1 MLIATKQLLETL
13 TQWSRQTA
21 TEAEVSDVYVR
32 LGYEFNIACRAFTSI
47 GVETSDLGPVPDLL
61 RSILEDTLSQEASPA
76 SLDKFLPRIRDI
88 IINLL
93 HGLKK
98 KQQRLRSRQ
107 QARDSTSSRQ
117 SSSSSN
123 TSSVDTG
130 ITLLEDGPSQRSS
143 GRRSTRRTETQQHE
157 DQQGIPPR
165 ISSFQNGRASPVR
178 QDSLA
183 FTNTAGQMS
192 DQDHQ
197 HSPRESMSESSMSS
211 NTMQNLPVLSPSSA
225 AVTMPSQSF
234 PAPNN
239 AAQFPAPPPPPKEQD
254 ALGALQRSGDL
265 ERRAS
270 RRYSAYQLS
279 RHLGGSQGGVS
290 MLPQAQNSPAP
301 NRGREVRESMN
312 AVRIRGSLLHSR
324 QRSGNRLPDGSP
336 VRNTNVSRR
345 ISEEGGGLGDM
356 PSIRP
361 PDGVSPE
368 DSPVVK
374 TPEDKIGRSYTELDV
389 NDQPIV
395 GATLT
400 GPAANGIDGML
411 PDAVLEETDERLAQ
425 IAHARSGSTA
435 EVERYAGPSS
445 TTAHSRLFLPEQSP
459 PPAKE
464 LTLFL
469 QYKSRIKKF
478 VLQDGYDELSIAR
491 LQLAFIEKFSWNTHS
506 NGEDL
511 PEIYIQDPVSG
522 VRHEIEDL
530 GDIKDRS
537 VLVLNVETLDEVKR
551 HIDESI
557 GGLRRLVEGV
567 RTAVD
572 GQQSALQLVS
582 DRQKDTTKEMAR
594 LAATPAPGPVRRP
607 THERT
612 LANGLRSSSSS
623 VDNSNQISEIQSL
636 RTDLAV
642 VRQAYSSFASD
653 ISTSMANIRTKAASV
668 KTVAVNTAVP
678 TVDASSGRGYVNAG
692 KKSLGEDSEKIVNR
706 VDDLQDVVED
716 LRKDVVTRGVR
727 PLPRQLETVS
737 KDISAATAELKKI
750 QEYLKRER
758 PIWNKVWA
766 QELEIVCNDRDFLSM
781 QEELAAD
788 LEDDLEKATQTFAL
802 VEQATKQQ
810 HLQTGPAATGVR
822 STSRGFTA
830 AGFDHEVDPV
840 KAQEGVLGEVRA
852 LQPNH
857 ETRLEAI
864 ERSERARQKEL
875 ESRRGGEFQKELGNF
890 VEEGKLKRSGGV
902 EEAERMRKAKDE
914 KIRQEVWERQQ
925 ARAAGKGKAAENSTA
940 APDEVFDTNTTSE
953 DRRASPG
960 PASTE
965 DGEEHGKE
973 GEDQST
979 KNGKMLL
986 FHTSIQQ
993 QPLTSYIE
1001 SPITRTSWL
1010 PAIIT
1015 SHLPHV

>member
-47 GVETSDLGPVPDLL
+47 GVETADLGPVPDLL

-107 QARDSTSSRQ
+107 QARESASSRQ
-117 SSSSSN
+117 SSGGST

-143 GRRSTRRTETQQHE
+143 GRRSTRRTDPTETPQHE
-157 DQQGIPPR
+157 DQKGVPPR
-165 ISSFQNGRASPVR
+165 TSSYQNGRTSPVR
-178 QDSLA
+178 QDSLPS
-183 FTNTAGQMS
+183 TDTAGRMS
-192 DQDHQ
+192 SQDHRN
-197 HSPRESMSESSMSS
+197 SPPDSVSESSMSS
-211 NTMQNLPVLSPSSA
+211 NTMQNLPVISPSSE

-234 PAPNN
+234 PAPSNTS
-239 AAQFPAPPPPPKEQD
+239 QYPAPPPPPKEHD

-324 QRSGNRLPDGSP
+324 QRSANRLPDGSP
-336 VRNTNVSRR
+336 VRNTTVSRR
-345 ISEEGGGLGDM
+345 ISEEGGRLGEI
-356 PSIRP
+356 PPIGP

-374 TPEDKIGRSYTELDV
+374 TPEDKIGQSYTELDV
-389 NDQPIV
+389 NDQPTV
-395 GATLT
+395 GATLA
-400 GPAANGIDGML
+400 GPPANGVDGNFPSAM
-411 PDAVLEETDERLAQ
+411 LEETNERPAQ
-425 IAHARSGSTA
+425 NIHTQSEA
-435 EVERYAGPSS
+435 EVERFGAPSR
-445 TTAHSRLFLPEQSP
+445 TTHSQLFLPEQSP
-459 PPAKE
+459 SPTKE

-469 QYKSRIKKF
+469 QYKSRIRKF

-567 RTAVD
+567 RTVVD

-582 DRQKDTTKEMAR
+582 DRQKDTAKEMAR
-594 LAATPAPGPVRRP
+594 LAATPTPGSVRRSTYERAP
-607 THERT
+607 T
-612 LANGLRSSSSS
+612 NGSRSSGSS
-623 VDNSNQISEIQSL
+623 VDNSSQISEIQSL
-636 RTDLAV
+636 RKDLAV

-653 ISTSMANIRTKAASV
+653 ISTSMSNVRTKAASI
-668 KTVAVNTAVP
+668 KSVAVNAAAP
-678 TVDASSGRGYVNAG
+678 TLDASSGRGYVNAG
-692 KKSLGEDSEKIVNR
+692 KKSLGEDSERIVNS
-706 VDDLQDVVED
+706 VEDLQDVVED

-737 KDISAATAELKKI
+737 KDISAATAKLKKM

-758 PIWNKVWA
+758 PIWSKVWA
-766 QELEIVCNDRDFLSM
+766 QELEFVCDDRDFLSM

-810 HLQTGPAATGVR
+810 HLQTGPVVSGVR

-830 AGFDHEVDPV
+830 AGADHDVDPV
-840 KAQEGVLGEVRA
+840 KAQEGVLDEVRA

-864 ERSERARQKEL
+864 ERSERARQREL
-875 ESRRGGEFQKELGNF
+875 ESRRGGGFQKELGDF
-890 VEEGKLKRSGGV
+890 VDEGKLKKSGGV

-925 ARAAGKGKAAENSTA
+925 AQAAGKAKVAENS
-940 APDEVFDTNTTSE
+940 APAHDEFYDTNTTTE
-953 DRRASPG
+953 DGRVSPE

-973 GEDQST
+973 GKDKSSDS
-979 KNGKMLL
+979 GKLQ
-986 FHTSIQQ
+986 H
-993 QPLTSYIE
+993 
-1001 SPITRTSWL
+1001 
-1010 PAIIT
+1010 
-1015 SHLPHV
+1015 

>member
-47 GVETSDLGPVPDLL
+47 GVETADLGPVPDLL

-107 QARDSTSSRQ
+107 QARDGTSSRH
-117 SSSSSN
+117 SSGGST

-130 ITLLEDGPSQRSS
+130 ITMLEDGPAQRSS
-143 GRRSTRRTETQQHE
+143 GRRSARRNGPAETLQHE
-157 DQQGIPPR
+157 DQQGLPPR
-165 ISSFQNGRASPVR
+165 ISSYQDGRVSPMR

-183 FTNTAGQMS
+183 STYAAEQMPN
-192 DQDHQ
+192 DDHQ
-197 HSPRESMSESSMSS
+197 RTPPHSRSGSSMSS
-211 NTMQNLPVLSPSSA
+211 NTMQNLPVLSPSSE
-225 AVTMPSQSF
+225 AVTIPSQSYPMPSQSY
-234 PAPNN
+234 PPPGD

-290 MLPQAQNSPAP
+290 MLPQAQTSPAP

-312 AVRIRGSLLHSR
+312 AVRIRPSLLHSR
-324 QRSGNRLPDGSP
+324 QRSANRLPDSSP
-336 VRNTNVSRR
+336 VRHNAVSRR
-345 ISEEGGGLGDM
+345 ISEEGGQLNAV
-356 PSIRP
+356 PPITQ

-374 TPEDKIGRSYTELDV
+374 TPEDKLGHSYTELGV
-389 NDQPIV
+389 SEQPMV

-400 GPAANGIDGML
+400 GPPTNGVDGMI
-411 PDAVLEETDERLAQ
+411 PHAMLEETNEQPGQDVPT
-425 IAHARSGSTA
+425 RSGSAA
-435 EVERYAGPSS
+435 ERERYGPQS
-445 TTAHSRLFLPEQSP
+445 TTTHSQLFLPEQSP

-530 GDIKDRS
+530 NDIKDRS

-557 GGLRRLVEGV
+557 GGLRRMVESV
-567 RTAVD
+567 RTVID
-572 GQQSALQLVS
+572 GQQSALRLVS
-582 DRQKDTTKEMAR
+582 DCQKDTAKEMAR
-594 LAATPAPGPVRRP
+594 LAAAPASGPARTPTYERRQ
-607 THERT
+607 
-612 LANGLRSSSSS
+612 ANGIRSSNSSA
-623 VDNSNQISEIQSL
+623 DNSNQISEIQSL
-636 RTDLAV
+636 RRDLAV
-642 VRQAYSSFASD
+642 VRQAYSSFASE
-653 ISTSMANIRTKAASV
+653 ISSSMSNVRAKAASV
-668 KTVAVNTAVP
+668 KSVAVIAAVP
-678 TVDASSGRGYVNAG
+678 TVEGSSGRDYVNAG

-737 KDISAATAELKKI
+737 KDISAATAELKKM

-766 QELEIVCNDRDFLSM
+766 QELEFVCDDRDFLSM

-810 HLQTGPAATGVR
+810 HLQTGPTGSGVR

-830 AGFDHEVDPV
+830 TGADHDVDPV
-840 KAQEGVLGEVRA
+840 RAQEGVLGEVRA

-864 ERSERARQKEL
+864 ERSERARQREL
-875 ESRRGGEFQKELGNF
+875 ESRRGGEFQKELGDF

-914 KIRQEVWERQQ
+914 RIRQEVWERQQ
-925 ARAAGKGKAAENSTA
+925 ARAAGKGKEAENSTPA
-940 APDEVFDTNTTSE
+940 QDETSATNPTTE
-953 DRRASPG
+953 DGRTSPE
-960 PASTE
+960 AVSTE
-965 DGEEHGKE
+965 DVEEHGKE
-973 GEDQST
+973 AEEKPTEKGM
-979 KNGKMLL
+979 MLSHIFL
-986 FHTSIQQ
+986 CT
-993 QPLTSYIE
+993 
-1001 SPITRTSWL
+1001 TRR
-1010 PAIIT
+1010 
-1015 SHLPHV
+1015 